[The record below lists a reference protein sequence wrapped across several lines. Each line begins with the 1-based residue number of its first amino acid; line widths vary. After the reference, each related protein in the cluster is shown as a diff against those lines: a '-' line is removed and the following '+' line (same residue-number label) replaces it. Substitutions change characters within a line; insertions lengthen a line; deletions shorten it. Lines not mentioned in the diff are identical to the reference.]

1 MATYQEL
8 KGRPIKSTASDLSGA
23 AFEGEVWYNST
34 TNVLKVMY
42 PFTGWSASD
51 PTVVGRYQAM
61 SCGTVTAGLYF
72 GGGGPGGIA
81 AATMTEEFDG
91 TSWTTVPGVMTQR
104 RTDAMAF
111 GIQTAAGVVGGRI
124 NDGNPGPTY
133 TTVKT
138 EEYDGTSWS
147 AGGDYPLIIVSG
159 GSGGTQTA
167 AFGATGYTTPGDPGT
182 DTPVSAEYDGTSWT
196 AGNPVITARRDVN
209 MGPSGTQ
216 TAALMICG
224 RAATTHQTAV
234 EEYDG
239 TSWATVNA
247 TPATQRAAMCFGTQ
261 TSTLAGF
268 GHQGGQG
275 TVVSTCVSYDGTS
288 WAAAPSGGTAR
299 YACTGVGTS
308 STSGLN
314 VGGYTMPGWGLLGL
328 TEEFAAGGTVV
339 KTITTS

>member
-23 AFEGEVWYNST
+23 ASEGEVWYNST

-42 PFTGWSASD
+42 PFTGWSTSN
-51 PTVVGRYQAM
+51 PTVVGRYQGM

-81 AATMTEEFDG
+81 AATMTEEYDG
-91 TSWTTVPGVMTQR
+91 TSWATVPGVMTQR
-104 RTDAMAF
+104 RTDGMAY
-111 GIQTAAGVVGGRI
+111 GIQTAAGVTGGRI

-133 TTVKT
+133 STIAT
-138 EEYDGTSWS
+138 EDYDGTSWS
-147 AGGDYPLIIVSG
+147 AGGDYPLLIMSG
-159 GSGGTQTA
+159 GSGGIQTA
-167 AFGATGYTTPGDPGT
+167 AFSGTGYTSPSDPGT

-196 AGNPVITARRDVN
+196 AGNAVNTARRDLN
-209 MGPSGTQ
+209 MGTSGTQ
-216 TAALMICG
+216 TAGLIICG
-224 RAATTHQTAV
+224 RVGVTHQTAV

-247 TPATQRAAMCFGTQ
+247 TPVTQRAAMCFGTQ

-299 YACTGVGTS
+299 YSCTGLGTS
-308 STSGLN
+308 ATSGLN
-314 VGGYTMPGWGLLGL
+314 IGGYTLPGWGMPGA